1 MVQCFCGSTFNSMTI
16 GKRCAVIPTNPPED
30 PSVHTHALALPCPTP
45 SLLLTLSH
53 QRIPC
58 ALCSNGSSADDAS
71 EQPATA
77 QTAAMITT
85 IDMPRGRAVCGDAGD
100 V

>member
-1 MVQCFCGSTFNSMTI
+1 MQLSRSTFTSATI
-16 GKRCAVIPTNPPED
+16 GERCAAVPTSLPED
-30 PSVHTHALALPCPTP
+30 PSVHTHALALPCPTR

-53 QRIPC
+53 RRYPY

-85 IDMPRGRAVCGDAGD
+85 IDVPRDGAVCCDAGD